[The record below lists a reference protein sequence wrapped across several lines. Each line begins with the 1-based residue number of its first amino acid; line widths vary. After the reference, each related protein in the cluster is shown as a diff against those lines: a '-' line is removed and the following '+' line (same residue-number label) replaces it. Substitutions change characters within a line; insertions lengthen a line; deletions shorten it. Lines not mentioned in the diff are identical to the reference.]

1 MKTTS
6 KFFYVLILCL
16 TLLIIVLSTQLQFY
30 NSFFGDDYIR
40 LKTQKD
46 DMELLYPLSYVGSDF
61 EPILDLVIKAKYRY
75 ESLLGIDKEDS
86 KDISIAVVDN
96 TCGPGCGELDGNR
109 IEIDAKRFDVL
120 VENIIEKEQ
129 ADHLL
134 FYELGRIYWSFDK
147 QLSCDNPKLN
157 KVMHTGFAIFMRDQF
172 LKEVELTT
180 ANFNG
185 MNYKQYMD
193 VREQEYKV
201 FLEQSEFNFLELVE
215 SETKYVEGVA
225 LKSTRICASI
235 LSELCSND
243 EKDVAIR
250 LFFKSLEQGQKAK
263 NCEDVMDNLMG
274 ALEAASSSSGK

>member
-1 MKTTS
+1 
-6 KFFYVLILCL
+6 
-16 TLLIIVLSTQLQFY
+16 
-30 NSFFGDDYIR
+30 
-40 LKTQKD
+40 
-46 DMELLYPLSYVGSDF
+46 MELLYPLSYVGSDF